1 MVALD
6 ENDITEFLNATAE
19 DSLTLLHATAL
30 FARWVS
36 RLGLPVYTPG
46 MAVTEASRQGFEL
59 GLMFP
64 VEHLSHFL
72 YVPDASSAGSSHT
85 YIRVIYDRQ
94 YTYGFDADIFDAD
107 VLVQG
112 SEITYEQ
119 EGNTRKGFLVTTKVD
134 YEDGVFSYSDVQGIS
149 GKKRGAL
156 GFLQRVFF
164 FVPKTLHGIS
174 LDEDDL
180 VIDAFVNQR
189 IPNFEIERKF
199 RVRRK

>member
-6 ENDITEFLNATAE
+6 QNDITDFLTATAQ

-46 MAVTEASRQGFEL
+46 KAVTEASRKGFEL

-64 VEHLSHFL
+64 VDHLSHFL
-72 YVPDASSAGSSHT
+72 YVPDVSSAGST
-85 YIRVIYDRQ
+85 QMRVIYDRQ

-112 SEITYEQ
+112 SEITYRS
-119 EGNTRKGFLVTTKVD
+119 EGKSRKGFLVTAKVH
-134 YEDGVFSYSDVQGIS
+134 YEDGLFRYSDVRGIS

-174 LDEDDL
+174 LEGDDL
-180 VIDAFVNQR
+180 IIDAFVNQR
-189 IPNFEIERKF
+189 IPDFEVERKF
-199 RVRRK
+199 RVRRN